1 MSSKEPDQS
10 EEVKPIETPLEEET
24 QTEARL
30 GTQEQMMKDPKWNGI
45 PPVGNRPIY
54 DKYKFLFLILFV
66 FIVKIIIWG
75 IYRYTTGTLDF
86 FTNSDNGREMTYWV
100 GMVAKPVLQ
109 LTPVFILW
117 IYLFKERGLPFRLTK
132 KHLFSSIIF
141 GCILGFIYY
150 FVASYVMIGVFELSG
165 HGTDFHF
172 VAGWDDAGWWL
183 IIAMMFSY
191 MIGTGPTEEIFSRG
205 FLQDQTARAFPLKF
219 AVLFTAVLFA
229 AGHLPISILV
239 YHLSFM
245 TIVWYMIILVVMSC
259 FFSILYQWSRNI
271 VFPAIIHGLWDWYLS
286 LYALRGAYSAW
297 FMTDPDVNFGVFDF
311 ISTLITL
318 SIMLPIFYI
327 VYLVWWKHD
336 KPLEQGPLA
345 NIARKFENIKITHK
359 IRELDSGKWP
369 KGNPLIIT
377 AIIVFIFCLASIP
390 VAGWIGTDDP
400 DKFADRM
407 IGESSKTIMV
417 YDNGSIT
424 DSGILSEGSETEI
437 PIEFINNYI
446 ISIRISLTWTDEGSS
461 FFGGTNEP
469 DTFTIQLLDP
479 DGNILEEDSG
489 DSGNLGISWSPTD
502 PEDKQYNGTFT
513 VLVMLDTAGDD
524 FSRFGLRSQQD
535 TSNDYSAIIDYS
547 SYYYKS
553 GTGDDAD
560 VRWHS

>member
-1 MSSKEPDQS
+1 
-10 EEVKPIETPLEEET
+10 
-24 QTEARL
+24 
-30 GTQEQMMKDPKWNGI
+30 
-45 PPVGNRPIY
+45 
-54 DKYKFLFLILFV
+54 
-66 FIVKIIIWG
+66 
-75 IYRYTTGTLDF
+75 
-86 FTNSDNGREMTYWV
+86 
-100 GMVAKPVLQ
+100 
-109 LTPVFILW
+109 
-117 IYLFKERGLPFRLTK
+117 
-132 KHLFSSIIF
+132 
-141 GCILGFIYY
+141 
-150 FVASYVMIGVFELSG
+150 
-165 HGTDFHF
+165 
-172 VAGWDDAGWWL
+172 
-183 IIAMMFSY
+183 
-191 MIGTGPTEEIFSRG
+191 
-205 FLQDQTARAFPLKF
+205 
-219 AVLFTAVLFA
+219 
-229 AGHLPISILV
+229 
-239 YHLSFM
+239 
-245 TIVWYMIILVVMSC
+245 
-259 FFSILYQWSRNI
+259 
-271 VFPAIIHGLWDWYLS
+271 
-286 LYALRGAYSAW
+286 
-297 FMTDPDVNFGVFDF
+297 MTDPDVNFGVFDF